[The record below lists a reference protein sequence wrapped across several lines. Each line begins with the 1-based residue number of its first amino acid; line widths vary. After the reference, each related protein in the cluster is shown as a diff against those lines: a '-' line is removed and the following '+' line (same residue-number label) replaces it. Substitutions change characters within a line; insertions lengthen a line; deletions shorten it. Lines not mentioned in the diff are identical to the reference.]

1 MVNLI
6 NKNNCCGCSACV
18 SVCPTKCISMKEDD
32 EGFLYPTI
40 ESSKCINCRK
50 CESICPFIKKIP
62 KAKYQNVYVGYANDL
77 QLRILS
83 SSGGIFSVMAEN
95 ILNQNGVVYGVK
107 MSQDCEE
114 CNFVKVSTLKELS
127 ALRGSKYL
135 QSKSIG
141 IFEEIEK
148 ELKNNKQILFSGTP
162 CQVNALKSF
171 LQKEYNNLLCVDFV
185 CHGVPSPLLWK
196 KYLKHFENKKR
207 CKITDV
213 NFRDKSLN
221 WLSFGISMKSNKKS
235 FFIPR
240 SHSSF
245 FQMFMKNL
253 SLRPSCYNCK
263 AKRNRFADI
272 TIGDFWG
279 IENAL
284 RKNILSK
291 FDYEKGCSL
300 IITRNIKGEKFINN
314 LKKLL
319 ELESLDYKDAIFYND
334 SEYISVNLP
343 KEREKFFLDMNNLNY
358 EELEDKYIYPKFK
371 HQIKKF
377 LIEYKLW
384 NIIEKF
390 R

>member
-1 MVNLI
+1 MINLI

-18 SVCPTKCISMKEDD
+18 SVCPTKCISMREDD
-32 EGFLYPTI
+32 EGFLYPII

-50 CESICPFIKKIP
+50 CENVCPFIKKIP
-62 KAKYQNVYVGYANDL
+62 EAKYQNVYVGYANDL

-83 SSGGIFSVMAEN
+83 SSGGIFSVIAEN
-95 ILNQNGVVYGVK
+95 VLNQNGVVYGVK
-107 MSQDCEE
+107 MSQSCEE
-114 CNFVKVSTLKELS
+114 CSFIKVTALKELS

-141 IFEEIEK
+141 IFENIEK

-171 LQKEYNNLLCVDFV
+171 LQKEYDNLLCVDFV

-196 KYLKHFENKKR
+196 KYLKYFETKKN
-207 CKITDV
+207 CKIVDV
-213 NFRDKSLN
+213 NFRDKSVN

-240 SHSSF
+240 THSSF

-263 AKRNRFADI
+263 AKKNRFTDI

-314 LKKLL
+314 LKNLL
-319 ELESLDYKDAIFYND
+319 ELKSLDYRDAVFYND
-334 SEYISVNLP
+334 AEYLSVNLP
-343 KEREKFFLDMNNLNY
+343 KEREKFF
-358 EELEDKYIYPKFK
+358 
-371 HQIKKF
+371 
-377 LIEYKLW
+377 
-384 NIIEKF
+384 
-390 R
+390 